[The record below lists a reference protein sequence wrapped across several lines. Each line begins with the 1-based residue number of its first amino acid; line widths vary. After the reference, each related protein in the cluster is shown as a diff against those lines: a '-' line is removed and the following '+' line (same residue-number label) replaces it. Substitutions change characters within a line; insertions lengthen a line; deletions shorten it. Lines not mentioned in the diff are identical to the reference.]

1 MRVLEATDSQ
11 QTSRDQVC
19 DSGDRRSWLRWAI
32 PAVLILAGGGCATTP
47 AASTASA
54 TQATGADANAQ
65 RLAQVLAVAGKPV
78 SSFRFERM
86 TSFEP
91 IGLSDLLVYTN
102 PREAW
107 LLHLDGTCR
116 DLDFDPF
123 LGLTSHMHR
132 VSTLTDSVRVRDNPI
147 PCRIEEIRPVDTASL
162 AHRQPEVKGDLE
174 IDRSSAP
181 SPTHH

>member
-1 MRVLEATDSQ
+1 MPV
-11 QTSRDQVC
+11 SRNSDWPAS
-19 DSGDRRSWLRWAI
+19 SGREVNSAIRRSWLRWAT
-32 PAVLILAGGGCATTP
+32 PAALILAGGGCASTP
-47 AASTASA
+47 ATSSESA
-54 TQATGADANAQ
+54 NHATGADAQ
-65 RLAQVLAVAGKPV
+65 RLRQVLAVAGKPV

-86 TSFEP
+86 SSFEP

-147 PCRIEEIRPVDTASL
+147 PCRIEEIRPVDPVSI
-162 AHRQPEVKGDLE
+162 AHQQPHVKGDIE
-174 IDRSSAP
+174 IDRSSSP
-181 SPTHH
+181 SPSHH